1 MKRMNFFIIIFEK
14 TDVGK
19 NKQDETVDIKR
30 IEVMFLAIV
39 IDMFQNDVKGNDKNN
54 SKRQRNVMDERKIEN
69 IVNLNKKLFF
79 FANCV
84 KV

>member
-54 SKRQRNVMDERKIEN
+54 SKR
-69 IVNLNKKLFF
+69 
-79 FANCV
+79 
-84 KV
+84 